1 MKLPSYRRIYK
12 NDYAEEYESLVEKL
26 AVSINYGF
34 DTLYDALN
42 QRLNFEDNIAST
54 IAEFSVT
61 VDGSGNPTQKT
72 QFKLKSSQTTVQ
84 GVIVLNCYG
93 AKDPDVLPQGGI
105 FVSFEKS
112 ENFVNINNIKGL
124 TPNVLYTIKLLA
136 IS

>member
-12 NDYAEEYESLVEKL
+12 NDYAEEYEALVEKL
-26 AVSINYGF
+26 AVSVNYGF

-61 VDGSGNPTQKT
+61 VDGNGRPTQKT
-72 QFKLKSSQTTVQ
+72 QFKLKSSQTIVQ
-84 GVIVLNCYG
+84 GIVVLNCYG
-93 AKDPDVLPQGGI
+93 TKDPDVLPQSGI
-105 FVSFEKS
+105 FVSFEKN

-124 TPNVLYTIKLLA
+124 IPNVSYTIKLLA

>member
-12 NDYAEEYESLVEKL
+12 TDYAEEYQSLVEKL

-42 QRLNFEDNIAST
+42 QKLNFQDNFSAT
-54 IAEFSVT
+54 IAEFNVT
-61 VDGSGNPTQKT
+61 VDTSGTPTQLT
-72 QFKLKSSQTTVQ
+72 QFKLSAAQTSVQ
-84 GVIVLNCYG
+84 GVLVLNCYG
-93 AKDPDVLPQGGI
+93 AKNPDTLPTSGV
-105 FVSFEKS
+105 FVSFNKN
-112 ENFVNINNIKGL
+112 ENYVNINNIKGL

>member
-1 MKLPSYRRIYK
+1 MKLPSYRRIIK
-12 NDYAEEYESLVEKL
+12 TDYAEEYQLLVEKL

-42 QRLNFEDNIAST
+42 QKLNFEDNISST
-54 IAEFSVT
+54 IAEFGVT
-61 VDGSGNPTQKT
+61 VDSNGKPLQKT
-72 QFKLKSSQTTVQ
+72 QFKLKASQTTVQ
-84 GVIVLNCYG
+84 GLIVLNCFG
-93 AKDPDVLPQGGI
+93 AKNASILPSGGI

-124 TPNVLYTIKLLA
+124 IPNIEYTIKLLA